1 MTTHDV
7 MADTGDGAAMRLQQ
21 YVAGLIHG
29 CLHHLGPLQIEALD
43 NGTEFVHALH
53 VTNTANGVRLLISV
67 DVVPA

>member
-1 MTTHDV
+1 MHDL
-7 MADTGDGAAMRLQQ
+7 MADDSDGAAMRLQQ

-43 NGTEFVHALH
+43 DGTEFVHALQ
-53 VTNTANGVRLLISV
+53 VTNTTNGVQLLISV